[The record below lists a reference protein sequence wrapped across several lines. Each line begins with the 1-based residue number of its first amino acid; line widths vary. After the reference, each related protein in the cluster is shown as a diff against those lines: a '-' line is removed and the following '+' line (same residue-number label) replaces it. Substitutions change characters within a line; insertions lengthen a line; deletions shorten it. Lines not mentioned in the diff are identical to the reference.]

1 MRKKIELAVLLLFL
15 AVLVLL
21 SKNLQKLVSSG
32 NVTAKNKIIVLDSG
46 HGGDDPGKIGVNQA
60 KEKDVNLE
68 IARKIKKRLEK
79 KGWEVVMTR
88 EKDEMLGDPQ
98 AGNKKIHDMKARVEI
113 INKTM
118 PQAAVSIHQNS
129 YQDEQIRGAQVFYY
143 SHSEEGKRMAEQ
155 MQKALL
161 TVDETN
167 TRQAKANDTYY
178 LLKRTEVPTIIVECG
193 FLSNPEEP
201 KKVTE
206 HKEINDEG
214 QTVTIKEVPE
224 TPTPETPGTTTKTSN
239 PPKTEDTANAILWIA
254 ILVLSAAGITGVRIW
269 NKKKQVKRLGIE
281 EKKEE
286 EE

>member
-68 IARKIKKRLEK
+68 IARKIKKGLEK

-155 MQKALL
+155 DRKS
-161 TVDETN
+161 V
-167 TRQAKANDTYY
+167 
-178 LLKRTEVPTIIVECG
+178 V
-193 FLSNPEEP
+193 
-201 KKVTE
+201 
-206 HKEINDEG
+206 
-214 QTVTIKEVPE
+214 
-224 TPTPETPGTTTKTSN
+224 
-239 PPKTEDTANAILWIA
+239 
-254 ILVLSAAGITGVRIW
+254 
-269 NKKKQVKRLGIE
+269 
-281 EKKEE
+281 
-286 EE
+286 

>member
-98 AGNKKIHDMKARVEI
+98 AGNKKIHDMKARVETRTVIRMNRYGVHRSFI
-113 INKTM
+113 IL
-118 PQAAVSIHQNS
+118 
-129 YQDEQIRGAQVFYY
+129 IR
-143 SHSEEGKRMAEQ
+143 
-155 MQKALL
+155 
-161 TVDETN
+161 
-167 TRQAKANDTYY
+167 
-178 LLKRTEVPTIIVECG
+178 
-193 FLSNPEEP
+193 
-201 KKVTE
+201 
-206 HKEINDEG
+206 
-214 QTVTIKEVPE
+214 
-224 TPTPETPGTTTKTSN
+224 
-239 PPKTEDTANAILWIA
+239 
-254 ILVLSAAGITGVRIW
+254 
-269 NKKKQVKRLGIE
+269 
-281 EKKEE
+281 KKERE
-286 EE
+286 WRSRCKKPFLQWMRRIQDRQKQMIHTICSNVRKYRRLSLSVAS

>member
-98 AGNKKIHDMKARVEI
+98 AGNNKIHDMKARVEQ

-129 YQDEQIRGAQVFYY
+129 YQDAQIHGAQVFYY
-143 SHSEEGKRMAEQ
+143 SHSEEGKRMAEV

-161 TVDETN
+161 KADEEN

-193 FLSNPEEP
+193 FLSNPEEAAKLVSP
-201 KKVTE
+201 KYQEKLAE
-206 HKEINDEG
+206 AIAEG
-214 QTVTIKEVPE
+214 
-224 TPTPETPGTTTKTSN
+224 
-239 PPKTEDTANAILWIA
+239 ILA
-254 ILVLSAAGITGVRIW
+254 CME
-269 NKKKQVKRLGIE
+269 N
-281 EKKEE
+281 
-286 EE
+286 

>member
-46 HGGDDPGKIGVNQA
+46 HGKICVNQA

-98 AGNKKIHDMKARVEI
+98 AGNNKIHDMKARVEI

-193 FLSNPEEP
+193 FLSNPEEAAKLTDTKYQ
-201 KKVTE
+201 KKMADA
-206 HKEINDEG
+206 I
-214 QTVTIKEVPE
+214 
-224 TPTPETPGTTTKTSN
+224 TKG
-239 PPKTEDTANAILWIA
+239 IIA
-254 ILVLSAAGITGVRIW
+254 CVE
-269 NKKKQVKRLGIE
+269 N
-281 EKKEE
+281 
-286 EE
+286 

>member
-1 MRKKIELAVLLLFL
+1 MQSYSRIYELQEVFLFAKKIELAVLLLFL

-68 IARKIKKRLEK
+68 IARKIKKTGE

-155 MQKALL
+155 MQKPFLQWMRRIQ
-161 TVDETN
+161 D
-167 TRQAKANDTYY
+167 RQKQMIH
-178 LLKRTEVPTIIVECG
+178 TICSNVRKYRR
-193 FLSNPEEP
+193 LS
-201 KKVTE
+201 
-206 HKEINDEG
+206 
-214 QTVTIKEVPE
+214 
-224 TPTPETPGTTTKTSN
+224 
-239 PPKTEDTANAILWIA
+239 
-254 ILVLSAAGITGVRIW
+254 LSVAS
-269 NKKKQVKRLGIE
+269 
-281 EKKEE
+281 
-286 EE
+286 

>member
-1 MRKKIELAVLLLFL
+1 MEQKTSRRKTAGKQESFRSLAAVSLILLMVTGLIFGASVLRRRAAGVLTNAKVSVSPRV
-15 AVLVLL
+15 AVV
-21 SKNLQKLVSSG
+21 
-32 NVTAKNKIIVLDSG
+32 IDPG

-193 FLSNPEEP
+193 FLSNPEEAAKLTDTKYQ
-201 KKVTE
+201 KKMADA
-206 HKEINDEG
+206 I
-214 QTVTIKEVPE
+214 
-224 TPTPETPGTTTKTSN
+224 TKG
-239 PPKTEDTANAILWIA
+239 IIA
-254 ILVLSAAGITGVRIW
+254 CVE
-269 NKKKQVKRLGIE
+269 N
-281 EKKEE
+281 
-286 EE
+286 

>member
-1 MRKKIELAVLLLFL
+1 
-15 AVLVLL
+15 
-21 SKNLQKLVSSG
+21 
-32 NVTAKNKIIVLDSG
+32 
-46 HGGDDPGKIGVNQA
+46 
-60 KEKDVNLE
+60 
-68 IARKIKKRLEK
+68 
-79 KGWEVVMTR
+79 MTR

-193 FLSNPEEP
+193 FLSNPEEAAKLTDAKYQ
-201 KKVTE
+201 KKMADA
-206 HKEINDEG
+206 I
-214 QTVTIKEVPE
+214 
-224 TPTPETPGTTTKTSN
+224 TKG
-239 PPKTEDTANAILWIA
+239 IIA
-254 ILVLSAAGITGVRIW
+254 CVENQSV
-269 NKKKQVKRLGIE
+269 V
-281 EKKEE
+281 
-286 EE
+286 

>member
-1 MRKKIELAVLLLFL
+1 MRK
-15 AVLVLL
+15 
-21 SKNLQKLVSSG
+21 LQS
-32 NVTAKNKIIVLDSG
+32 A

-98 AGNKKIHDMKARVEI
+98 AGNNKIHDMKARVEI

-129 YQDEQIRGAQVFYY
+129 YQ
-143 SHSEEGKRMAEQ
+143 AEQ

-193 FLSNPEEP
+193 FLSNPEEAAKLTDTKYQ
-201 KKVTE
+201 KKMADA
-206 HKEINDEG
+206 I
-214 QTVTIKEVPE
+214 
-224 TPTPETPGTTTKTSN
+224 TKG
-239 PPKTEDTANAILWIA
+239 IIA
-254 ILVLSAAGITGVRIW
+254 CVE
-269 NKKKQVKRLGIE
+269 N
-281 EKKEE
+281 
-286 EE
+286 

>member
-68 IARKIKKRLEK
+68 IARKIKK
-79 KGWEVVMTR
+79 GWEVVMTR

-98 AGNKKIHDMKARVEI
+98 AGNEKIHDMKARVEI

-193 FLSNPEEP
+193 FLSNPEEAAKLTDTKYQ
-201 KKVTE
+201 KKMADA
-206 HKEINDEG
+206 I
-214 QTVTIKEVPE
+214 
-224 TPTPETPGTTTKTSN
+224 TKG
-239 PPKTEDTANAILWIA
+239 IIA
-254 ILVLSAAGITGVRIW
+254 CVE
-269 NKKKQVKRLGIE
+269 N
-281 EKKEE
+281 
-286 EE
+286 